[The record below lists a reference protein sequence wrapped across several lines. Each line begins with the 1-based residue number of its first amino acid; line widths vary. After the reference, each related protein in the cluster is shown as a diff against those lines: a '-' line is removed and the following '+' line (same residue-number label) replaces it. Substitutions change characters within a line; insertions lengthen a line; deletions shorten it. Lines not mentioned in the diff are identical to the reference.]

1 MFPRKDGPKFKRGN
15 CSETQKRPSSFRS
28 VKPANRT
35 FSSNEE
41 TYFKRR
47 KKPHV
52 LAGMFAN
59 AKSSVHVAPASH
71 LQISPSKHPVV
82 SKSFSESPKRVS
94 KIFNLPKAHLSQ
106 TWDFSDVTERNNSNI
121 PTSKR
126 LNSDEE
132 YPKNDPTP
140 TTSSHKKPCI
150 PWIRIIP
157 SDSESSSY
165 LKPKRADNFEYP
177 DGFETTIARFSSRLD
192 QIGALPTLP
201 LQNHTDTTM
210 GKVEKALMTVALA
223 QTKEKDC
230 KKSIPVFDV
239 MVERSDWLIF
249 KEDFNDETDYPP
261 TNPFYSHDVISS
273 DYEEYEQQ
281 KEDSNE
287 HLYKRL
293 LSTEETKN
301 VENESEDSPDPLD
314 FLKESDSPDR
324 QEDFFNL
331 NLTKTSEI
339 SYTPNFNQTEEF
351 PTFTQ
356 FCSTSNHNQRK
367 RHISSDRSTPQMPG
381 TSVKL
386 HQDVQ
391 DPTATGDYSPF
402 NFDFL
407 SSTSPPSPKK
417 KHPHSRYSMW

>member
-1 MFPRKDGPKFKRGN
+1 MFPRKDGPKFKKGN
-15 CSETQKRPSSFRS
+15 YSETQKRPSSFQS

-41 TYFKRR
+41 TYFRRR

-94 KIFNLPKAHLSQ
+94 KIFNLPKAQLSQ
-106 TWDFSDVTERNNSNI
+106 TWDFSDVTERNNSNV

-132 YPKNDPTP
+132 YPKKTP
-140 TTSSHKKPCI
+140 TTSSHKKPVI
-150 PWIRIIP
+150 PWMRIIP

-165 LKPKRADNFEYP
+165 LKPKKTGNFEYP

-223 QTKEKDC
+223 QTKENDC

-249 KEDFNDETDYPP
+249 REDFNDETDHPP

-281 KEDSNE
+281 KEDSNKP
-287 HLYKRL
+287 LYKRL
-293 LSTEETKN
+293 LSTEERKS
-301 VENESEDSPDPLD
+301 VEKEMSDSPDPLD

-331 NLTKTSEI
+331 NMTKTSEM
-339 SYTPNFNQTEEF
+339 SYTPNFNQIEEF

-356 FCSTSNHNQRK
+356 FFSTSNHNQRK
-367 RHISSDRSTPQMPG
+367 IKMSSDQSTTQMPG
-381 TSVKL
+381 TPAKL
-386 HQDVQ
+386 HQDVH
-391 DPTATGDYSPF
+391 PRASGGYSPF
-402 NFDFL
+402 NFAFL
-407 SSTSPPSPKK
+407 SSTSPSSPKK

>member
-1 MFPRKDGPKFKRGN
+1 MFPRKDGPKFKKGN
-15 CSETQKRPSSFRS
+15 YSETQKRPSSFQS

-41 TYFKRR
+41 TYFRRR

-94 KIFNLPKAHLSQ
+94 KIFNLPKAQLSQ
-106 TWDFSDVTERNNSNI
+106 TWDFSDVTERNNSNV

-132 YPKNDPTP
+132 YPKKTP
-140 TTSSHKKPCI
+140 TTSSHKKPVI
-150 PWIRIIP
+150 PWMRIIP

-165 LKPKRADNFEYP
+165 LKPKKTGNFEYP

-223 QTKEKDC
+223 QTKENDC

-249 KEDFNDETDYPP
+249 REDFNDETDHPP
-261 TNPFYSHDVISS
+261 TNPFYSHDVISRQFVYLLISFIKGFS

-281 KEDSNE
+281 KEDSNKP
-287 HLYKRL
+287 LYKRL
-293 LSTEETKN
+293 LSTEERKS
-301 VENESEDSPDPLD
+301 VEKEMSDSPDPLD

-331 NLTKTSEI
+331 NMTKTSEM
-339 SYTPNFNQTEEF
+339 SYTPNFNQIEEF

-356 FCSTSNHNQRK
+356 FFSTSNHNQRK
-367 RHISSDRSTPQMPG
+367 IKMSSDQSTTQMPG
-381 TSVKL
+381 TPAKL
-386 HQDVQ
+386 HQDVH
-391 DPTATGDYSPF
+391 PRASGGYSPF
-402 NFDFL
+402 NFAL
-407 SSTSPPSPKK
+407 VTS
-417 KHPHSRYSMW
+417 RFY